1 MPVRNLPGRFPAL
14 ARLIMAHR
22 PVVGSYGRRFMKSCA
37 TWVMCRGGTL
47 PWKPAGPGERNGSAP
62 LRPSWWLALLWQI
75 LLMLLSDTDPS
86 SAVRASL
93 KRPNDE
99 VDDGVAHG
107 WQAWVRRWSVD
118 SFFPASLW

>member
-75 LLMLLSDTDPS
+75 SEALGFCLEAPFRLNRSGEDGADRELERRATDVAF
-86 SAVRASL
+86 AVF
-93 KRPNDE
+93 D
-99 VDDGVAHG
+99 
-107 WQAWVRRWSVD
+107 
-118 SFFPASLW
+118 

>member
-62 LRPSWWLALLWQI
+62 LRPSWWLGRVLINAQI
-75 LLMLLSDTDPS
+75 GGPLSGANRKIFAHFELYRFCTDIAAPL
-86 SAVRASL
+86 AVRRGIL
-93 KRPNDE
+93 ITRT
-99 VDDGVAHG
+99 
-107 WQAWVRRWSVD
+107 
-118 SFFPASLW
+118 LLY